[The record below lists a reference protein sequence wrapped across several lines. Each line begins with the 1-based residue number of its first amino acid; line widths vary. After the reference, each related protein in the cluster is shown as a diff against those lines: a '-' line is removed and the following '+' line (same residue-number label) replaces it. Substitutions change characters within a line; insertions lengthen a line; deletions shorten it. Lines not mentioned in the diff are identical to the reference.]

1 MKNNQKALGL
11 TLGIVASIC
20 FGLIPLFTLP
30 IMKHGMHTPSILSY
44 RFLLTALFLFILAKI
59 RHISLRIT
67 RKQLRILVLLG
78 LIYTGS
84 AWGLQI
90 GYLYL
95 TSGIATVVH
104 FTYPVYVIIL
114 MLLIYKQKPHPVTV
128 VAIVVAFLG
137 VASIGGLFGSS
148 EPVSTKGFVI
158 VALTGIAYA
167 SYLVIVNKSAVKEL
181 GPIPLSFWALLS
193 SSIFFLLISFSSGG
207 LQWVTEPTDWL
218 LLMMLALVCTVIA
231 NILTVE
237 TIKLV
242 GSTITSVLGAID
254 PLTAVLVGYF
264 VFDESLDTARGVGIA
279 LIVISVLLIALGGR
293 IAYILKV
300 YALRHRHH

>member
-44 RFLLTALFLFILAKI
+44 RFLLTALFLFILARV
-59 RHISLRIT
+59 RHISLRVT

-84 AWGLQI
+84 
-90 GYLYL
+90 
-95 TSGIATVVH
+95 ATVVH

-128 VAIVVAFLG
+128 MAIVVAFLG

-158 VALTGIAYA
+158 VALAGIAYA